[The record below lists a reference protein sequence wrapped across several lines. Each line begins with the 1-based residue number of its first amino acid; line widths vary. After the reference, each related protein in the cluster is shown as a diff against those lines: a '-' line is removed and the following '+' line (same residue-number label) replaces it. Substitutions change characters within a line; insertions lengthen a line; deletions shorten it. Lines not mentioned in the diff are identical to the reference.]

1 MIPRHAIVAEARSWL
16 GVPFHH
22 QGHTRLGC
30 DCVGL
35 VGAVALGLG
44 AVAPDWW
51 AVEFDPIASG
61 YARQPSNGTMHRLC
75 DRFMRGAVSDMQ
87 IGDVLM
93 MRFAREPQHLAI
105 LADYVHGGFSVIHAV
120 AGIGV
125 VEHALSQKW
134 AERIVGRYL
143 LPGTDQ

>member
-1 MIPRHAIVAEARSWL
+1 MISRHLIVSQARSWI

-22 QGHTRLGC
+22 QGRTRQGC

-35 VGAVALGLG
+35 VGAVAIGVG
-44 AVAPDWW
+44 AVGSDWW
-51 AVEFDPIASG
+51 AVEFDPSASG
-61 YARQPSNGTMHRLC
+61 YARQPSNGTMARLC
-75 DRFMRGAVSDMQ
+75 ERFMRSANADMQ
-87 IGDVLM
+87 VGDVLM

-105 LADYVHGGFSVIHAV
+105 VADYVHGGFSVIHAA

-134 AERIVGRYL
+134 ASRIVGRYL
-143 LPGTDQ
+143 LPGTTQ